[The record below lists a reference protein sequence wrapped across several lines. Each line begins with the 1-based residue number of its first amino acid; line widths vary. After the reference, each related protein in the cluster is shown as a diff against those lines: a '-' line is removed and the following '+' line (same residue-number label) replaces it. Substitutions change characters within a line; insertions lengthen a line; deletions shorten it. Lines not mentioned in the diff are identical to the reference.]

1 MRRNQEEGQDPFVT
15 EALERKLKNKA
26 KNSARDK
33 KRDQDRQSKRE
44 RNYDEVESH
53 RMP

>member
-1 MRRNQEEGQDPFVT
+1 MRRNQEGLDSFVT